1 MKPISD
7 ALLASLKSP
16 VVDLAICWKITRE
29 DGQVFAFTSHDRTL
43 TVSAVAYQPTNA
55 FSASQLEQKSDL
67 STDNLD
73 MVALTSSAITAGDLL
88 GGKYDNAQLTI
99 FATDWSDVSKGIA
112 PLMRARIGEVEA
124 QGSQFRAEVRGLAQS
139 LQQGI
144 VKLTSIICR
153 AELGDAQ
160 CKVQVSTSAWAAS
173 TAYAVVV
180 AGDAGAGA
188 VVKPTTYNG
197 FYFEATAAGT
207 SGGSEPTW
215 PTAIGST
222 VTDGGVTWTAI
233 DAWIKQG
240 TVTHA
245 FDRYVFRDT
254 GLTEA
259 GDWFRFGLVA
269 WTGGDNDGLSMPVRE
284 HLAGGWVTLREPMPF
299 PIRIGDTF
307 TIQVGCSKRLSEDCK
322 AKFDNVKNF
331 DGEPFLPGEN
341 AATQFPDAR

>member
-1 MKPISD
+1 
-7 ALLASLKSP
+7 
-16 VVDLAICWKITRE
+16 
-29 DGQVFAFTSHDRTL
+29 
-43 TVSAVAYQPTNA
+43 
-55 FSASQLEQKSDL
+55 
-67 STDNLD
+67 
-73 MVALTSSAITAGDLL
+73 VALTSSAITAGDLL

-160 CKVQVSTSAWAAS
+160 CKVQVSTVAWAAS

-188 VVKPTTYNG
+188 LVKPTTYNG

-207 SGGSEPTW
+207 SGGSEPAW
-215 PTAIGST
+215 PTSIGST

-284 HLAGGWVTLREPMPF
+284 HLAGGWVTLREAA
-299 PIRIGDTF
+299 RRGLQG
-307 TIQVGCSKRLSEDCK
+307 QVRQRQELRRRAVPARRERRHPVPGCAVSGSSPRR
-322 AKFDNVKNF
+322 A
-331 DGEPFLPGEN
+331 PGS
-341 AATQFPDAR
+341 ARPTAIMAGARASPATAWA